1 MLSRDCNFAAVS
13 AVRQREEGIRDAF
26 IAGIMSNAI
35 RQRLLES
42 ENLDLNSVIAKARS
56 LEAEQI
62 NADRFGLKCSDLAS
76 YNTAAING
84 ASSEEQKFEK
94 SCSEKDPTSVVGVA
108 NAKPSTCYFCGNK
121 QHPRKDCPAK
131 ECICFKCRKKGHFA
145 KVCQADSREK
155 SAVALMDSTA
165 IMSLT
170 KFESGGNKTSV
181 NIQLNRV
188 PVQALLDTSATNSHV
203 SENIARRLK
212 VNFLESSYCVG
223 LAVKGVSSKT
233 LGTCEASVELMQ
245 RKYFNVKF
253 SVLKDLL
260 TDVVLGHDFL
270 DQHESVNIHF
280 GGTEPPLNLRALKP
294 LKAFQP
300 PALFKYLSEDCHLIA
315 TKSRRYSST
324 DK

>member
-1 MLSRDCNFAAVS
+1 
-13 AVRQREEGIRDAF
+13 
-26 IAGIMSNAI
+26 
-35 RQRLLES
+35 
-42 ENLDLNSVIAKARS
+42 
-56 LEAEQI
+56 
-62 NADRFGLKCSDLAS
+62 
-76 YNTAAING
+76 
-84 ASSEEQKFEK
+84 
-94 SCSEKDPTSVVGVA
+94 
-108 NAKPSTCYFCGNK
+108 
-121 QHPRKDCPAK
+121 
-131 ECICFKCRKKGHFA
+131 
-145 KVCQADSREK
+145 
-155 SAVALMDSTA
+155 MDSTA

-181 NIQLNRV
+181 NIQLNGV
-188 PVQALLDTSATNSHV
+188 PVQALLDTGATNSHV

-212 VNFLESSYCVG
+212 VNFLESSCCVG

-315 TKSRRYSST
+315 TKSRRYYST